1 MIATV
6 VPVKPAHHAKT
17 RLASVLSERERAD
30 LVRTLLVRTVRV
42 ARTLGPVAVVSR
54 SARMRR
60 LATDEHATALVEQGH
75 DLDAAVRQGLA
86 WASRN
91 ADTALVLPAD
101 LVAVTGHDLVV
112 LARALGNDE
121 RARVAVVACQREE
134 GTNALLLRPPRAILP
149 AFGPG
154 SFARHVAAAEAAGV
168 DVVVHRSS
176 AFVDLDLPEDWRRH
190 GPADVRD
197 AGATVVDGA

>member
-17 RLASVLSERERAD
+17 RLAPVLSEHERAE
-30 LVRTLLVRTVRV
+30 LVRALLVRTVRV

-60 LATDEHATALVEQGH
+60 LATDEHATALVEEGD

-86 WASRN
+86 WASRR

-101 LVAVTGHDLVV
+101 LAAVTSHDLVV
-112 LARALGNDE
+112 LARALGDDQ
-121 RARVAVVACQREE
+121 RPRVAVVPCQRDE
-134 GTNALLLRPPRAILP
+134 GTNALLVRPPRAILP

-154 SFARHVAAAEAAGV
+154 SFARHVSAAEAAGL
-168 DVVVHRSS
+168 DVVVHRSD

-190 GPADVRD
+190 GSPSTRDVQRPA
-197 AGATVVDGA
+197 